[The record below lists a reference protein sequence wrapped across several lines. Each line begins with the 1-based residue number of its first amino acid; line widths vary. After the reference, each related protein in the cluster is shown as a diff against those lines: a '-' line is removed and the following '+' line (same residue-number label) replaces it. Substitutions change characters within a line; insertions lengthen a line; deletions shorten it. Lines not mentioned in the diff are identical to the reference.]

1 MTRDELNA
9 EMVIKA
15 IADYKGNVSMVARH
29 FGMSRQTLY
38 KYIND
43 RVTVQAALAEAR
55 DTMIDNVESALY
67 SAALAGE
74 GWAVCFF
81 LKTQGKSRGYVERN
95 EITGADGGAIT
106 WRQFVEGAHD
116 DANPGSSSK

>member
-15 IADYKGNVSMVARH
+15 IAEYKGNVSMVARH
-29 FGMSRQTLY
+29 FKMSRQTLY
-38 KYIND
+38 KYINAHPS
-43 RVTVQAALAEAR
+43 VMAALEEAR
-55 DTMIDNVESALY
+55 ETMIDNVESALY

-81 LKTQGKSRGYVERN
+81 LKTQGKRRGYVERT
-95 EITGADGGAIT
+95 ELTGLDGTPLVKGYVGISP
-106 WRQFVEGAHD
+106 D
-116 DANPGSSSK
+116 DWDEQ